1 MPDPLKEKLTHEE
14 VKQATKE
21 AIKEWMDEKFA
32 MLGIFSMRMILVA
45 ALGALTYFILLM
57 NGWHHK

>member
-1 MPDPLKEKLTHEE
+1 MPNDLKEKLTHDE

-32 MLGIFSMRMILVA
+32 LLGLWSLRTILVA
-45 ALGALTYFILLM
+45 ALGALTYFILATS
-57 NGWHHK
+57 GWHK

>member
-1 MPDPLKEKLTHEE
+1 MPDNQLDKEE

-32 MLGIFSMRMILVA
+32 QLGVWSMRTILIA
-45 ALGALTYFILLM
+45 ALGALTYFILGA